1 MITIVSLVILLL
13 FCLLLAQ
20 ANSRL
25 SHRLKAVEDEL
36 EARLWM
42 IDEQISELGGAVV
55 VLQMLTDGP
64 RNQGI
69 RTFNHDYDGKPLSSY
84 TPRIIPEN
92 FRRSGE
98 MYVGNART
106 KPPSRPPL
114 VLTHISLARP
124 SI

>member
-1 MITIVSLVILLL
+1 
-13 FCLLLAQ
+13 
-20 ANSRL
+20 
-25 SHRLKAVEDEL
+25 
-36 EARLWM
+36 M

-98 MYVGNART
+98 MYVGNPNKVALPPAATRADFHYGPVVDLN
-106 KPPSRPPL
+106 KPIVPQPFADGEPYQSFDEDEAPA
-114 VLTHISLARP
+114 VAVTGAQGKDD
-124 SI
+124 